1 LEKARLEGARYYDG
15 VNFARRITV
24 SGWYSFGYNDEVVPP
39 TSSYGLYNSVKAP
52 KTLSLYQM
60 TGHYWYQE
68 QWDEWQAWIIQQLK
82 K

>member
-1 LEKARLEGARYYDG
+1 MNYFDKSTHGEALSR
-15 VNFARRITV
+15 VT
-24 SGWYSFGYNDEVVPP
+24 NDVDTLIQILCQSIHIVCVPP